1 VPTYTCKDRTL
12 EVSGTNAKGEEV
24 RVSFAKG
31 TYTTKKDDEVAL
43 LDACATDPTHP
54 IAFDQK
60 EE

>member
-1 VPTYTCKDRTL
+1 MPTYRCKDKTL
-12 EVSGTNAKGEEV
+12 EVSSCNNQGEEV

-31 TYTTKKDDEVAL
+31 SYTTKDEDEVAL

-60 EE
+60 EA